1 MRIERLTTPWW
12 ALRAG
17 LGSAAFLAGL
27 DKFFNLLADWPGYL
41 SPIVAQ
47 MLPISP
53 TSFMHAIG
61 VVEMLV
67 GAVILA
73 GYTRL
78 GGYVAAIWLGGIA
91 VNLVTTGHYFDV
103 AVRDVAMAI
112 AAFTLARLTEAGVG
126 AEALDSATANSLLA
140 RREEIVVGQR

>member
-1 MRIERLTTPWW
+1 MTFERLTTPWW
-12 ALRAG
+12 ALRVG
-17 LGSAAFLAGL
+17 LGAAAFLAGL

-41 SPIVAQ
+41 SPIVAR
-47 MLPISP
+47 MLPFGP
-53 TSFMHAIG
+53 AFLMHAVG

-73 GYTRL
+73 GYTQL
-78 GGYVAAIWLGGIA
+78 GGYVAAIWLAGIA

-126 AEALDSATANSLLA
+126 VEVHDHVAEGFSLGDGRKVSA
-140 RREEIVVGQR
+140 